1 MPTIGYTEQLLTLA
15 REAREHAEEVLTK
28 AGTFSDQEARQRMR
42 EIAVSYVKMA
52 ERLEKAA
59 AGE

>member
-1 MPTIGYTEQLLTLA
+1 MPTIRERLLTLA

-28 AGTFSDQEARQRMR
+28 AETFTDPEARQRMR
-42 EIAVSYVKMA
+42 EIAESYVKMA

-59 AGE
+59 TE